1 MPSPRSRTEFCRGD
15 PADFWNMVACTLGQC
30 LMMCMRS
37 IPENQ
42 QERDN
47 GLMGEKA
54 TEEIARCIGALD
66 DQGAT

>member
-1 MPSPRSRTEFCRGD
+1 
-15 PADFWNMVACTLGQC
+15 
-30 LMMCMRS
+30 MRS

-47 GLMGEKA
+47 GLMVEKA